1 MLCWKNRLKIVWP
14 LIMAKYCSI
23 NGVTFMYIYNFE
35 TWWIYIADINL
46 SYMDVFIY
54 LFIIYL
60 KLTIDIKQLK
70 SKRYTK

>member
-35 TWWIYIADINL
+35 IWWIYIADINL